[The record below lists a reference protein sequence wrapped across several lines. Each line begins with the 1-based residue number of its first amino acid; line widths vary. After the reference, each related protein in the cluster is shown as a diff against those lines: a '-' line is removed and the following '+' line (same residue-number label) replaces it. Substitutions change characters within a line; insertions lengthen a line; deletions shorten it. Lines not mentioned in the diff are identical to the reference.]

1 VAEAVESRQANPLS
15 TDSELFQ
22 MYLDAL
28 DTVLGAPDVRRSFD
42 EFGLSAGILRMR
54 MIHEAQQVLKTA
66 AREFAAYQNAVTHE
80 LSARAVDPIMTH
92 QGSRWDVVGR
102 LRALTRRLV
111 ITNPAVDFV
120 GDAKTWDFGSRVATA
135 RSRLIAAIT
144 ETELLAQVR
153 TFINTARQSRFGH
166 RYSVVSSP
174 ALSEVYDSANRVPTQ
189 IESELAALLDRLDGA
204 SIGVAG
210 PRGAGKS
217 TLIRGYCEEVD
228 SATDHHDGIGW
239 SSFRGVGLPA
249 PSWGDLRCMVA
260 APVDYVARDFVLHL
274 FATFCGVVISGYSKA
289 GRHRRVFLGIF
300 WGRRIV
306 QLCVSLMW
314 QAVYFGSYAAI
325 LLYWNKAIA
334 RGISVPATW
343 VQYAAIVLIAVGAVG
358 FVRSSAVKMRRW
370 AREARRGRES
380 GRAMIATARKHLSR
394 IRYLQ
399 TYTSGLSSGFSFRSG
414 LGAQLSRSVSR
425 AQQPL
430 SYPEVVA
437 EFRKFAA
444 SVAADVHRRGDRVFI
459 GVDEL
464 DKIGSAEQ
472 AEHFLNEVKG
482 IFGIPH
488 LYFMVSVSDDA
499 LNAFERR
506 GLPLRDAFDSSF
518 DEILRVAPLSYPES
532 RRLLYRRVIGLTEP
546 YVALC
551 HCLAGG
557 LARDVI
563 RAARQVVRN
572 AATLTTSRPP
582 RTESRATE
590 SGAGTSTE
598 GELLHVEESR
608 YLPTLSDVSAAV
620 VHDELNRKLRALS
633 QGVGRIEYEDA
644 AKLQDTLYDIAVHLA
659 ADQPIINVVDVIAK
673 QGHAEPPEVARVR
686 MDLAAYA
693 YYCATMQEV
702 FTDQLDDAHMI
713 KATSAPLEPG
723 SFDALAAAR
732 NAFTTDTLLAW
743 NLITQCRIAWSL
755 KTREPAGKNV
765 QNRESSHP
773 DNDPNPA
780 ATSMSRHGKTL
791 RTTAASLPAAAR
803 TRGPGRESQSS

>member
-1 VAEAVESRQANPLS
+1 VAEAVAPGQANPLS
-15 TDSELFQ
+15 SDSELFQ

-54 MIHEAQQVLKTA
+54 MLNDAREVLKTA
-66 AREFAAYQNAVTHE
+66 AREFAVYQDAVAHE
-80 LSARAVDPIMTH
+80 LSALARDPTMARRRSLWNI
-92 QGSRWDVVGR
+92 SRLWRELPQRFIVVKHPSR
-102 LRALTRRLV
+102 DLFRNA
-111 ITNPAVDFV
+111 A
-120 GDAKTWDFGSRVATA
+120 AWDFGPGVAAA
-135 RSRLIAAIT
+135 RFRLMAAIT

-166 RYSVVSSP
+166 IYSVASSP
-174 ALSEVYDSANRVPTQ
+174 ALSEVYNSANRVPTG
-189 IESELAALLDRLDGA
+189 IEAELAGLLDRLDGA

-228 SATDHHDGIGW
+228 WATDHHDRIGW
-239 SSFRGVGLPA
+239 SSFLGVGLPA

-274 FATFCGVVISGYSKA
+274 FAAFCGVVISGYSNA
-289 GRHRRVFLGIF
+289 GKHRRLFLGLF
-300 WGRRIV
+300 WGRRV
-306 QLCVSLMW
+306 LQLGVSLMW
-314 QAVYFGSYAAI
+314 QALYFGSYAAI
-325 LLYWNKAIA
+325 LLYWNKNIA
-334 RGISVPATW
+334 RWVSVPAAW
-343 VQYAAIVLIAVGAVG
+343 VRYAAIAIIAVGAVG
-358 FVRSSAVKMRRW
+358 FVRSSSVKMRRW
-370 AREARRGRES
+370 VREARGGRES
-380 GRAMIATARKHLSR
+380 GRAMVATARKHLSR

-399 TYTSGLSSGFSFRSG
+399 TYTRGLSSGLSLRG
-414 LGAQLSRSVSR
+414 LGAQLSRGVSR

-437 EFRKFAA
+437 EFRSFAA

-518 DEILRVAPLSYPES
+518 DEILRVTPLSYPES

-563 RAARQVVRN
+563 RAARQVARN
-572 AATLTTSRPP
+572 AATLTAGASPP
-582 RTESRATE
+582 AESGAAA
-590 SGAGTSTE
+590 SGAGTATE
-598 GELLHVEESR
+598 DEQPDAEEPR

-620 VHDELNRKLRALS
+620 LHDELNRKLRALS
-633 QGVGRIEYEDA
+633 QVAGRIDSA
-644 AKLQDTLYDIAVHLA
+644 DTAKLQDTLYDIAAHLA
-659 ADQPIINVVDVIAK
+659 ADQPIINLVDIIAK
-673 QGHAEPPEVARVR
+673 QSQGEPPEVGRVR

-693 YYCATMQEV
+693 YYCATIQEI
-702 FTDQLDDAHMI
+702 FTGQLDDKRMI
-713 KATSAPLEPG
+713 RATSAPAEPD

-732 NAFTTDTLLAW
+732 SAFTTDTLLAW

-755 KTREPAGKNV
+755 ETREPAGRNV
-765 QNRESSHP
+765 HNGDSSRP
-773 DNDPNPA
+773 DARPKPAPASVSRPAKAVRA
-780 ATSMSRHGKTL
+780 ATAGRPA
-791 RTTAASLPAAAR
+791 TTR
-803 TRGPGRESQSS
+803 TRVAGTEGQPG